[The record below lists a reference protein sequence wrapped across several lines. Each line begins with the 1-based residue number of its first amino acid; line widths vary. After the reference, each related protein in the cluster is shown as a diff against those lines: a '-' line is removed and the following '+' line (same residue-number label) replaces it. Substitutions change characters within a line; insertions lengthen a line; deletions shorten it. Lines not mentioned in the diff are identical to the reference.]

1 MLHIQINPQSGVPV
15 YRQVMDQI
23 KYYVASGT
31 LHPGDQLPSIRE
43 LAQTLSVNPT
53 TAVKAYT
60 ELEHEGVIE
69 MKHGKGAFV
78 ADSATKMSQAE
89 REAVLR
95 RLARQLVVEAVQMK
109 APTELVLRVVEEE
122 IMQVQNGQVAG
133 DTQEL
138 LEDVKGVSR
147 GDSHRG
153 A

>member
-43 LAQTLSVNPT
+43 LAQTLTINPT

-69 MKHGKGAFV
+69 MTHGKGAFV
-78 ADSATKMSQAE
+78 ADSATRMSQAE

-109 APTELVLRVVEEE
+109 ASTELVLRVVEEE
-122 IMQVQNGQVAG
+122 IKQVQNGQITG

-138 LEDVKGVSR
+138 LQDVKGASR
-147 GDSHRG
+147 GDSD
-153 A
+153 